1 MTATNC
7 DLRSDIHHCLTLVKN
22 LRGSLRIFKD
32 LQRSAKTCKRSLQ
45 MRIFQ
50 GSLKDLW
57 KIFEDLHL
65 AKVGVKILKE
75 AVRILWGSCKDPCDN
90 QVYGL
95 GEDPSGS
102 STILWGSFKDLKRIL
117 QVILKRSW
125 LRSLKIQLRSLK
137 DLWRIFK
144 GSCEWSWKDL
154 HQDLWRC
161 S

>member
-1 MTATNC
+1 MERYPA
-7 DLRSDIHHCLTLVKN
+7 VKN

-32 LQRSAKTCKRSLQ
+32 LWRSAKTCKRSLK

-117 QVILKRSW
+117 RVIFKRS
-125 LRSLKIQLRSLK
+125 LLKIFEDAVKIFERSL
-137 DLWRIFK
+137 RIFQ
-144 GSCEWSWKDL
+144 GS
-154 HQDLWRC
+154 
-161 S
+161 